1 MMAVWGDEE
10 TLKLIQLWGEDS
22 IQAQLEGCKW
32 NAQVFAKIASELR
45 EAGYE
50 RTVLQCREKIKKL
63 RADYRKIRDSHN
75 KKGTGRKKWKFFD
88 AIDVVIGHK
97 PATCPPLVVDSSAH
111 VLDPNADQ
119 EVENASESGNM
130 SDAETAPL
138 AETVREK
145 SRRSSTPLPPSTSGD
160 RSTGDETS
168 TSLASTS
175 SCTASTPLPPSKKR
189 KLSKIDKVEGAVKD
203 IVDSLIVTF
212 QKEDDKIAKIEERRI
227 DLEEKMAERDSKY
240 RTDMLEFQK
249 QMFSTLAGMMQ
260 QSRQMPGPSGLGH
273 QPPPF
278 PLSQPNPASS
288 AYIPSTTSIYNMDY
302 YQGSESEEDQ
312 Y

>member
-1 MMAVWGDEE
+1 MAVWGDEE

-22 IQAQLEGCKW
+22 IQAELEGCKR
-32 NAQVFAKIASELR
+32 NAQVFSKIASELR
-45 EAGYE
+45 EVGYE
-50 RTVLQCREKIKKL
+50 RTVLQCCEKIKKL

-75 KKGTGRKKWKFFD
+75 KTGAGRKKWKFFE

-97 PATCPPLVVDSSAH
+97 PATCPPLDSSAP
-111 VLDPNADQ
+111 VLDSDADQ
-119 EVENASESGNM
+119 EVENASESGNV

-145 SRRSSTPLPPSTSGD
+145 SQRSSTPLPPSTSGD

-168 TSLASTS
+168 TSSASIS
-175 SCTASTPLPPSKKR
+175 SCTASTPSPPSKKR
-189 KLSKIDKVEGAVKD
+189 KLSKLDEVEGAVKG
-203 IVDSLIVTF
+203 IVDSLM
-212 QKEDDKIAKIEERRI
+212 DDKIAKIEERRL

-240 RTDMLEFQK
+240 ETDMLEFQK

-260 QSRQMPGPSGLGH
+260 RSGQMPGPSGLGH

-278 PLSQPNPASS
+278 LLPQPNPASS
-288 AYIPSTTSIYNMDY
+288 AYIPSTTSIYNTDY